1 MIQSVESHAIERWAK
16 WFPEEARPRLLRTL
30 LVGPFDDAHEKE
42 IIFFLFKE
50 KTNKPSVVI
59 KAARFAEAE
68 HLVEHEHRFLS
79 KVHAALPEGWK
90 SSVPRPLGLERIGGH
105 LVFIQSCLPG
115 RHLEEDVPI
124 SAASRD
130 RSVMERQM
138 NSLADWWIVFRRATA
153 PPSGANRAFD
163 WDAQIADVHNEFAGC
178 FDLDPQEHRFLEEY
192 RARATS
198 LGEAGVPVAGQH
210 GDFCNVN
217 IIAGNGRIG
226 VIDWAFGQES
236 RPPWPDL
243 YTFASTFHCIQG
255 CGGRAS
261 VEEALRRSFID
272 DNWFSRLLGQW
283 LGRCAGSASLSPEVM
298 VFAAPLVFM
307 ENALIGPRKY
317 GRVREADLAWRN
329 RFNVLALE
337 WDRFTTM
344 HARLVRT

>member
-1 MIQSVESHAIERWAK
+1 MIQAVESRVMEQWAK
-16 WFPEEARPRLLRTL
+16 WFPEEASPRSLQTL
-30 LVGPFDDAHEKE
+30 LVGPIQDAPEKE
-42 IIFFLFKE
+42 ILFFIFKDGGRR
-50 KTNKPSVVI
+50 PHVVV
-59 KAARFAEAE
+59 KAARSPEAE
-68 HLVEHEHRFLS
+68 SLVSHEYHFLDRVRAGFPEEWRF
-79 KVHAALPEGWK
+79 
-90 SSVPRPLGLERIGGH
+90 SVPRPLGLEPIEGH
-105 LVFIQSCLPG
+105 LVFLQTCLPG
-115 RHLEEDVPI
+115 RHMEEDVPV
-124 SAASRD
+124 SAAARD
-130 RSVMERQM
+130 RSVMERQLS
-138 NSLADWWIVFRRATA
+138 SLADWWIVFRRATA
-153 PPSGANRAFD
+153 PLSGANRVFD
-163 WDAQIADVHNEFAGC
+163 WDAQIAAVLNEFAGC
-178 FDLDPQEHRFLEEY
+178 FDLDPQEHRFLEAY
-192 RARATS
+192 RTRAAS
-198 LGEAGVPVAGQH
+198 LGEAGAPVAGQH

-255 CGGRAS
+255 RGGRVS

-272 DNWFSRLLGQW
+272 DNWFSRSLGRW
-283 LGRCAGSASLSPEVM
+283 LGRCAASASLSPEAM

-317 GRVREADLAWRN
+317 RRVREADRAWRS